1 MIAKHKIIIIS
12 VVCFSVV
19 PANQRSLNFPP
30 LLPPPKPGMTQEE
43 FNKEFEKAF
52 EQQRSQ
58 QRERNKKYMEIMAK
72 QAWMR
77 LLRVSEYQ
85 WKLIEPKYKIVN
97 GLVWDLWTG
106 ASGWGGQNEQDF
118 HWNRASSTLYHP
130 MESKARDEMPE
141 KYRIV
146 EELID
151 LLEDEK
157 STDEHIRKKI
167 DALHQARE
175 KSREA
180 LPEAKKELAAVLT
193 TQRQEAIFLIMG
205 DID

>member
-30 LLPPPKPGMTQEE
+30 ILPPLKPGMTQEE
-43 FNKEFEKAF
+43 YNKEFEKAF
-52 EQQRSQ
+52 EQ

-106 ASGWGGQNEQDF
+106 ASGWGGQNERDF
-118 HWNRASSTLYHP
+118 HWNRASSSPYHP
-130 MESKARDEMPE
+130 MEFKARDEMPE
-141 KYRIV
+141 GYRIV

-157 STDEHIRKKI
+157 STDEQIRNKI
-167 DALHQARE
+167 DALQQARE
-175 KSREA
+175 KAREA

-193 TQRQEAIFLIMG
+193 TPRQEAIFLIMG
-205 DID
+205 HID